1 MPPVPTTAL
10 CAKKRKCLL
19 SGNHCGHRWL
29 LSFSDPL
36 SVVTCWGVPP
46 DAEIRKTG
54 LDTFG
59 VKRIVPS
66 APQVP
71 PRPIAT
77 SQRARGGLPDTSIRL
92 SLPLAKNPNER
103 LSADQNG
110 NVAPSVPSSGFAA
123 AEFSGLTHRSWRP
136 SEVTAEKTSCFPS
149 GDRVGGPGLI
159 PVKTNL
165 VFGGDVICET
175 IVGKG
180 CGLLVKYLV
189 ANSAARI
196 SATVATAHDS
206 ARRQAAVLIST
217 AEGKSCDAPERTSS
231 IEMRASPIACNRWRG
246 SFFRQR

>member
-71 PRPIAT
+71 PRPIAIL
-77 SQRARGGLPDTSIRL
+77 QRARGGPPDTSIRF
-92 SLPLAKNPNER
+92 SLPLAKNPNEW

-110 NVAPSVPSSGFAA
+110 NVAPSVPSSGFDA
-123 AEFSGLTHRSWRP
+123 AEPSGLTHRSWRP
-136 SEVTAEKTSCFPS
+136 SELTAEKTSHSPS
-149 GDRVGGPGLI
+149 GERIGGPGLI
-159 PVKTNL
+159 PLNTNL
-165 VFGGDVICET
+165 VFGGGIICDT
-175 IVGKG
+175 IAGKG
-180 CGLLVKYLV
+180 SGLRVKYLA
-189 ANSAARI
+189 ANDAARI
-196 SATVATAHDS
+196 T
-206 ARRQAAVLIST
+206 AAV
-217 AEGKSCDAPERTSS
+217 
-231 IEMRASPIACNRWRG
+231 
-246 SFFRQR
+246 